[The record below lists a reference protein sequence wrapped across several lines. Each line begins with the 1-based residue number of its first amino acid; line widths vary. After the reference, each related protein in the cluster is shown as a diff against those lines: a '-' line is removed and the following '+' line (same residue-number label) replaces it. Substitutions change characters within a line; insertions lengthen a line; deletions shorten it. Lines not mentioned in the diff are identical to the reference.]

1 MDYTPFVFFCEP
13 YFKIHQKYS
22 YEHSKSLRIKGHRM
36 FGWIEVKGSG
46 VVDRLVVPSRINVVI
61 FFTPNHHFALEYTD
75 YGKK

>member
-13 YFKIHQKYS
+13 YFKIRQKYS
-22 YEHSKSLRIKGHRM
+22 DEHSKSVRIKGHRM
-36 FGWIEVKGSG
+36 FGLIEVKGSG
-46 VVDRLVVPSRINVVI
+46 IVDRLVVASRTKRVN

>member
-1 MDYTPFVFFCEP
+1 
-13 YFKIHQKYS
+13 
-22 YEHSKSLRIKGHRM
+22 M

-75 YGKK
+75 YEKK